1 MGLKAELKTGSV
13 NQIIEGDDIFTQ
25 GEEANCVA
33 LVLKGRIRVH
43 TEGVNLELGSGN
55 FLGLC
60 DIPDY
65 VYHVTYTA
73 VTNCAVYVFQSGINL
88 GETIDNIFKANKEYA
103 ALMASAMNKYIR
115 ALGGVYYGL
124 EEQIAAAK
132 KAIPAYY
139 QLYQNLCRVNGTEVE
154 QIEAASAESLKS
166 NVHAND
172 IDMNQV
178 KYYITCCNV
187 EMAVQ
192 KAFYGASPL
201 IAKYNVLQQVS
212 LVCSLIERCIEGAK
226 YLQSL
231 MQPLMFS
238 RHNLYRACVNL
249 TKSLQ
254 SIDVSDKESME
265 LFDRILNKI
274 NNIESVLFNKASIDL
289 KLDHEK
295 MEKEYFILL
304 NRGAPS
310 TGDDASLD
318 ESSLI
323 DASFGALEDLD
334 RALDQILEVAE
345 LEEEQEQEFRRLI
358 QEFIDLPD
366 KASTEDDARTLRRGI
381 AKIYYDLYEKVF
393 LFDREQ
399 GGDSPLAID
408 FFLRYGYL
416 SEDLLGEA
424 QREDLLSFDRKAKNT
439 GDLQVYDM
447 KEWLIEIYEGRKEP
461 SKSEF
466 DQDFQEYLRE
476 QKKTKAITEE
486 EMANLEKDVKA
497 KVHYEIQNMFKTN
510 HRIMGE
516 QTATFVPF
524 LYTDGCVS
532 ALNRSFLSKDKVS
545 SCVRR
550 LRSIDFSVFY
560 REIVFHSDI
569 FKNNKDYVMEE
580 VMPDIILM
588 PGCGSKGSMWQELS
602 GRKRNSKGRFLM
614 PVFFEGDMESTMVD
628 LFGRFRWELCRTMQ
642 GATWNNIQ
650 FKSLTSE
657 YSDFVQF
664 YRKNRDLSDD
674 RKEKLK
680 LQIQKCRNNTRE
692 VFVIDYRNWIKHESS
707 GGMMLSKPVREIM
720 ATYCPFSKEIREGVS
735 EQPMFKD
742 AMARYNR
749 ENAKKQRELDL
760 KFRVWEKDE
769 VEIPPEVIATREFYR
784 GM

>member
-1 MGLKAELKTGSV
+1 MKAELKTGSV

-25 GEEANCVA
+25 GEEADCVA
-33 LVLKGRIRVH
+33 LILKGKIHVH

-65 VYHVTYTA
+65 VYRVTYTA
-73 VTNCAVYVFQSGINL
+73 KTNCAIYVFQSGINL

-115 ALGGVYYGL
+115 ALGGIYYTM
-124 EEQIAAAK
+124 EEQIASAK
-132 KAIPAYY
+132 KVIPATY
-139 QLYQNLCRVNGTEVE
+139 QEYQNMCRVNGAEVE
-154 QIEAASAESLKS
+154 QIESASEESLKP
-166 NVHAND
+166 NVHED
-172 IDMNQV
+172 DVDVSQV

-187 EMAVQ
+187 DMPVQ
-192 KAFYGASPL
+192 KAFYGASHV
-201 IAKYNVLQQVS
+201 IAKYNILQQVA
-212 LVCSLIERCIEGAK
+212 LINRLIKVCTEDAQ
-226 YLQSL
+226 YLKSL
-231 MQPLMFS
+231 MQPLMLS
-238 RHNLYRACVNL
+238 RRNLYHATMNL
-249 TKSLQ
+249 IKALQ
-254 SIDVSDKESME
+254 NIDVSDTESME
-265 LFDRILNKI
+265 LFDRILDQI
-274 NNIESVLFNKASIDL
+274 NNIESVLYDKASVDL
-289 KLDHEK
+289 KLDHGK

-304 NRGAPS
+304 NHGKPSADGDAPL
-310 TGDDASLD
+310 DASELAD
-318 ESSLI
+318 ESF
-323 DASFGALEDLD
+323 AALEELD
-334 RALDQILEVAE
+334 RAMDQILEVAE
-345 LEEEQEQEFRRLI
+345 LEEEQEKEFRKLI

-366 KASTEDDARTLRRGI
+366 KGSTEDDARTLRRGI

-393 LFDREQ
+393 LYDYEQ
-399 GGDSPLAID
+399 GGDSSPAID

-424 QREDLLSFDRKAKNT
+424 QREDLLKFDRKAKNT

-447 KEWLIEIYEGRKEP
+447 KEWLTEIYEGRKEP

-486 EMANLEKDVKA
+486 EMAELEKDVKA
-497 KVHYEIQNMFKTN
+497 KVHYEIHNMFKTN

-524 LYTDGCVS
+524 LYTDGCIS
-532 ALNRSFLSKDKVS
+532 ALNRSFLSKEKVS

-569 FKNNKDYVMEE
+569 FKNNKDYIMEE

-614 PVFFEGDMESTMVD
+614 PAFFEGDMETTMVD

-692 VFVIDYRNWIKHESS
+692 VFVVDYRNWIKHESS

-769 VEIPPEVIATREFYR
+769 VEVPPEVIATREFYR